1 MALTI
6 FLIFTIC
13 WLFWQN
19 TKLYRTNTMLRDEI
33 YKRSEIIEDLLK
45 DMGKQTN
52 QFNELTKKFN
62 RLAQNH
68 NDYVKSK
75 KTDDDDGENIFTI
88 HDN

>member
-1 MALTI
+1 MLLTL
-6 FLIFTIC
+6 FLIFIIVF
-13 WLFWQN
+13 LFWQN
-19 TKLYRTNTMLRDEI
+19 TKLYRTSQILHSEIDKRNT
-33 YKRSEIIEDLLK
+33 IIEDLLK

-75 KTDDDDGENIFTI
+75 KTDDDDGDYIFTI